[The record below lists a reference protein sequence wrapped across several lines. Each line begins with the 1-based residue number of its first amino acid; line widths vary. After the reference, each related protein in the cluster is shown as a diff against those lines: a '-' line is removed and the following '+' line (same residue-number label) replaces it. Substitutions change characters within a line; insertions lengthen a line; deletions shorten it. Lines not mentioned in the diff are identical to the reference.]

1 MDSKVTLEG
10 SVPITPTVSL
20 DHDPRRESVE
30 MTVFN
35 RSHTEADQI
44 NSPKDTIV
52 STHLD
57 DTAAHR
63 KEMIAMAAVC
73 WTQFMAGWNDGTLGP
88 LIPTIQEH
96 FHATIAVI
104 YFTDRFGFGRVLIG
118 GSLFQIVAYSILST
132 TPPFPAMCVALT
144 INGIGMSL
152 QNAQTSSLV
161 ISLTRNPGT
170 KMGMMHAA
178 YGAGACVSP
187 LIATQFSQMP
197 RWSFYFLVSL
207 GLAVS
212 NTVSQSLVF
221 GFRTLPE
228 MLTSFGIP
236 EVVHTADS
244 TQTSKYRQ
252 ILNIKVIY
260 VLAFFALL
268 YVGTEVTI
276 GGNDLIYNGIGVI
289 AKFEFDCVQWLLRR
303 YACVPKSGAV
313 LLSQFETSG
322 LMLGRLVLLWVNQKV
337 GSRAIEQRLLA
348 NIFIGPFYP
357 ILMNQ
362 SGGFVPAC
370 PKASDWGDQLDCKLR
385 DEWIRYLSIYHWC
398 NNRLIAYLKYLA
410 ITLKCL
416 RSEPG
421 FRPLDYPNL
430 RTMRTPPNLRWK
442 LLNVGKLKRCV
453 NFVPPAHPECLVRTI
468 FLRSAPAT
476 SIGRRTSGLCLNLKA
491 MQLVQ
496 GKVRIWPMDCLG
508 RDRSVESALW
518 LLGARATN
526 PLRNSLK
533 LIALVSQYP
542 LTGYY

>member
-1 MDSKVTLEG
+1 MDSKATLQG

-35 RSHTEADQI
+35 RSHTGADQI

-52 STHLD
+52 SAHLD

-96 FHATIAVI
+96 FHANWVYDCFYALRVRML
-104 YFTDRFGFGRVLIG
+104 RFGFGRVLIG

-132 TPPFPAMCVALT
+132 TPPFSAMCVALT

-212 NTVSQSLVF
+212 NTVSKSLVF

-276 GGNDLIYNGIGVI
+276 GGWIVTFLIENRGGGSS
-289 AKFEFDCVQWLLRR
+289 
-303 YACVPKSGAV
+303 SGYVSSGFFA
-313 LLSQFETSG
+313 G
-322 LMLGRLVLLWVNQKV
+322 LMLGRLVLLWVNQKLGERRAVYLYSCLIIGLEFVVWFTPSLVLNAVAISIV
-337 GSRAIEQRLLA
+337 GLLL
-348 NIFIGPFYP
+348 GCPFYP

-362 SGGFVPAC
+362 SGGLVPA
-370 PKASDWGDQLDCKLR
+370 
-385 DEWIRYLSIYHWC
+385 
-398 NNRLIAYLKYLA
+398 
-410 ITLKCL
+410 
-416 RSEPG
+416 
-421 FRPLDYPNL
+421 
-430 RTMRTPPNLRWK
+430 
-442 LLNVGKLKRCV
+442 
-453 NFVPPAHPECLVRTI
+453 
-468 FLRSAPAT
+468 
-476 SIGRRTSGLCLNLKA
+476 
-491 MQLVQ
+491 
-496 GKVRIWPMDCLG
+496 
-508 RDRSVESALW
+508 W
-518 LLGARATN
+518 LLTGAI
-526 PLRNSLK
+526 SW
-533 LIALVSQYP
+533 IASSGMSGSAIFP
-542 LTGYY
+542 FITGVIAQKVGNVPILNEYEN

>member
-96 FHATIAVI
+96 FHANWVYDCFYALRVRMLRLYYRSYCRDLFYRQIWHYTTFSCHVCGINDQRDWHEPPECTDEFPG
-104 YFTDRFGFGRVLIG
+104 YFIDQESG
-118 GSLFQIVAYSILST
+118 YK
-132 TPPFPAMCVALT
+132 
-144 INGIGMSL
+144 NGNDACGL
-152 QNAQTSSLV
+152 
-161 ISLTRNPGT
+161 RRW
-170 KMGMMHAA
+170 
-178 YGAGACVSP
+178 ACVSP

-276 GGNDLIYNGIGVI
+276 GGWIVTFLIENRGEGLHLDTYQGNDLISMHVFRK
-289 AKFEFDCVQWLLRR
+289 AAQC
-303 YACVPKSGAV
+303 
-313 LLSQFETSG
+313 LSQFEQSG
-322 LMLGRLVLLWVNQKV
+322 LMLGRSYSYGEPK
-337 GSRAIEQRLLA
+337 GYAAILRYLCVCLIKFQS
-348 NIFIGPFYP
+348 
-357 ILMNQ
+357 IL
-362 SGGFVPAC
+362 SYSYESVGGFVPA
-370 PKASDWGDQLDCKLR
+370 
-385 DEWIRYLSIYHWC
+385 
-398 NNRLIAYLKYLA
+398 
-410 ITLKCL
+410 
-416 RSEPG
+416 
-421 FRPLDYPNL
+421 
-430 RTMRTPPNLRWK
+430 
-442 LLNVGKLKRCV
+442 
-453 NFVPPAHPECLVRTI
+453 
-468 FLRSAPAT
+468 
-476 SIGRRTSGLCLNLKA
+476 
-491 MQLVQ
+491 
-496 GKVRIWPMDCLG
+496 
-508 RDRSVESALW
+508 W
-518 LLGARATN
+518 LLTGAI
-526 PLRNSLK
+526 SW
-533 LIALVSQYP
+533 IASSGMSGSAIFP
-542 LTGYY
+542 FITGVIAKK

>member
-1 MDSKVTLEG
+1 MDSKATLEG

-35 RSHTEADQI
+35 RSHTGADQI

-96 FHATIAVI
+96 FHIGFMIVSMLFVSACCGYIIGAIAVI
-104 YFTDRFGFGRVLIG
+104 YFTDKFGFGRVLIG

-276 GGNDLIYNGIGVI
+276 GGWIVTFLIENRGGGSSSGYVS
-289 AKFEFDCVQWLLRR
+289 R

-322 LMLGRLVLLWVNQKV
+322 LMLGRLVLLWVNQKLGERRAVYLYSCLIIGLEFVVWFTPSLVLNAVAISIV
-337 GSRAIEQRLLA
+337 GLLLGYAAILRYLCVDSYLRVQRLLTGA
-348 NIFIGPFYP
+348 ISWIASSGMSGSAIFPFITGVIAQKHGVQVLQP
-357 ILMNQ
+357 
-362 SGGFVPAC
+362 
-370 PKASDWGDQLDCKLR
+370 
-385 DEWIRYLSIYHWC
+385 
-398 NNRLIAYLKYLA
+398 LIVGLL
-410 ITLKCL
+410 
-416 RSEPG
+416 G
-421 FRPLDYPNL
+421 
-430 RTMRTPPNLRWK
+430 TMVVIWALIPR
-442 LLNVGKLKRCV
+442 VGKKK
-453 NFVPPAHPECLVRTI
+453 E
-468 FLRSAPAT
+468 
-476 SIGRRTSGLCLNLKA
+476 
-491 MQLVQ
+491 
-496 GKVRIWPMDCLG
+496 
-508 RDRSVESALW
+508 
-518 LLGARATN
+518 
-526 PLRNSLK
+526 
-533 LIALVSQYP
+533 
-542 LTGYY
+542 

>member
-1 MDSKVTLEG
+1 MDSKATLEG
-10 SVPITPTVSL
+10 SVPITTVSL

-35 RSHTEADQI
+35 RSHTGADQI

-52 STHLD
+52 SAHLD

-96 FHATIAVI
+96 FHANWVYDCFYALRVRML
-104 YFTDRFGFGRVLIG
+104 RFGFGRVLIG

-268 YVGTEVTI
+268 YVGIEVTI
-276 GGNDLIYNGIGVI
+276 GGWIVTFLIENRGGGSSSGYVSSGFFAGMCSEKQHSTPISVSNIRLDARTTRTLMGEPKAWRTKGSLPI
-289 AKFEFDCVQWLLRR
+289 FLFDYRPRIRR
-303 YACVPKSGAV
+303 
-313 LLSQFETSG
+313 L
-322 LMLGRLVLLWVNQKV
+322 V
-337 GSRAIEQRLLA
+337 GSRAIEQRLFA

-362 SGGFVPAC
+362 SGGLVPA
-370 PKASDWGDQLDCKLR
+370 
-385 DEWIRYLSIYHWC
+385 
-398 NNRLIAYLKYLA
+398 
-410 ITLKCL
+410 
-416 RSEPG
+416 
-421 FRPLDYPNL
+421 
-430 RTMRTPPNLRWK
+430 
-442 LLNVGKLKRCV
+442 
-453 NFVPPAHPECLVRTI
+453 
-468 FLRSAPAT
+468 
-476 SIGRRTSGLCLNLKA
+476 
-491 MQLVQ
+491 
-496 GKVRIWPMDCLG
+496 
-508 RDRSVESALW
+508 W
-518 LLGARATN
+518 LLTGAI
-526 PLRNSLK
+526 SW
-533 LIALVSQYP
+533 IASSGMSGSAIFP
-542 LTGYY
+542 FITGVIAQKVGNVPILNEYEN

>member
-1 MDSKVTLEG
+1 MDSKATLEG

-35 RSHTEADQI
+35 RSHTGADQI

-73 WTQFMAGWNDGTLGP
+73 WTQFMIGFMIVSMLFVSACCGYIIG
-88 LIPTIQEH
+88 
-96 FHATIAVI
+96 AIAVI
-104 YFTDRFGFGRVLIG
+104 YFTDKFGFGRVLIG

-276 GGNDLIYNGIGVI
+276 GGWIVTFLIENRGGGSS
-289 AKFEFDCVQWLLRR
+289 
-303 YACVPKSGAV
+303 SGYVSSGFFA
-313 LLSQFETSG
+313 G
-322 LMLGRLVLLWVNQKV
+322 LMLGRLVLLWVNQKLGERRAVYLYSCLIIGLEFVVWFTPSLVLNAVAISIV
-337 GSRAIEQRLLA
+337 GLLLGYAAILR
-348 NIFIGPFYP
+348 
-357 ILMNQ
+357 
-362 SGGFVPAC
+362 GFVPAWLLTGAISWI
-370 PKASDWGDQLDCKLR
+370 ASSGMSGSAIFPFITGVIAQKHGVQVLQP
-385 DEWIRYLSIYHWC
+385 
-398 NNRLIAYLKYLA
+398 LIVGLL
-410 ITLKCL
+410 
-416 RSEPG
+416 G
-421 FRPLDYPNL
+421 
-430 RTMRTPPNLRWK
+430 TMVVIWALIPR
-442 LLNVGKLKRCV
+442 VGKKK
-453 NFVPPAHPECLVRTI
+453 E
-468 FLRSAPAT
+468 
-476 SIGRRTSGLCLNLKA
+476 
-491 MQLVQ
+491 
-496 GKVRIWPMDCLG
+496 
-508 RDRSVESALW
+508 
-518 LLGARATN
+518 
-526 PLRNSLK
+526 
-533 LIALVSQYP
+533 
-542 LTGYY
+542 

>member
-1 MDSKVTLEG
+1 MTLEG

-96 FHATIAVI
+96 FHIGFMIVSMLFVSACCGYIIGAIAVI

-276 GGNDLIYNGIGVI
+276 GGWIVTFLIENRGGGSS
-289 AKFEFDCVQWLLRR
+289 
-303 YACVPKSGAV
+303 SGYVSSGFFA
-313 LLSQFETSG
+313 G
-322 LMLGRLVLLWVNQKV
+322 LMLGRLVLLWVNQKLGERRAVYLYSCLIIGLEFVVWFTPSLVLNAVAISIV
-337 GSRAIEQRLLA
+337 GLLL
-348 NIFIGPFYP
+348 GPFYP

-362 SGGFVPAC
+362 SGGFVPAWLLTGAISWI
-370 PKASDWGDQLDCKLR
+370 ASSGMSGSAIFPFITGVIAQKHGVQVLQP
-385 DEWIRYLSIYHWC
+385 
-398 NNRLIAYLKYLA
+398 LIVGLL
-410 ITLKCL
+410 
-416 RSEPG
+416 G
-421 FRPLDYPNL
+421 
-430 RTMRTPPNLRWK
+430 TMVVIWALIPR
-442 LLNVGKLKRCV
+442 VGKKK
-453 NFVPPAHPECLVRTI
+453 E
-468 FLRSAPAT
+468 
-476 SIGRRTSGLCLNLKA
+476 
-491 MQLVQ
+491 
-496 GKVRIWPMDCLG
+496 
-508 RDRSVESALW
+508 
-518 LLGARATN
+518 
-526 PLRNSLK
+526 
-533 LIALVSQYP
+533 
-542 LTGYY
+542 